1 MTGTRVTTRS
11 STLATMRGLEASLTR
26 TQKLQNQLSSGRLV
40 ERPSDDPAATVSS
53 MKLRSQRRA
62 DEQYLR
68 NIDDA
73 RGRLTLADDAL
84 TTLSSQIR
92 RTQELLATSR
102 DAALSADARA
112 AISAELVEIRKGVI
126 DTYNTRW
133 IDRPVFGGTAAG
145 QFAVD
150 PTTGGYVGND
160 AAINARVSRDVTM
173 RIDVKGTSAA
183 ADVLPELLERAAL
196 DVDAN
201 DMTSVAADQTELA
214 GVLSTVLRSLG
225 EVGARASQL
234 EVSEQAVDG
243 ERLDFTSRIS
253 ENEDVDLPYT
263 IMNLQTAQV
272 AYQASL
278 GAAAK
283 IMQTSLLDFLR

>member
-11 STLATMRGLEASLTR
+11 STVATMRGLEASLTR

-92 RTQELLATSR
+92 RTQELLMTSR
-102 DAALSADARA
+102 DAALSPDARA

-150 PTTGGYVGND
+150 PATGGYVGND
-160 AAINARVSRDVTM
+160 SAINARVSRDVTM
-173 RIDVKGTSAA
+173 RIDIKGTAAA
-183 ADVLPELLERAAL
+183 ADVLPDLLERAAI

-214 GVLSTVLRSLG
+214 TVLSTVLRSLG

-234 EVSEQAVDG
+234 ETSEQAVDG

>member
-26 TQKLQNQLSSGRLV
+26 TQKLQNQLSSGRQV

>member
-11 STLATMRGLEASLTR
+11 STMATMRGLEASLTR
-26 TQKLQNQLSSGRLV
+26 TQKLQNQLSSGRQV

>member
-11 STLATMRGLEASLTR
+11 STVATMRGLEASLTR

-92 RTQELLATSR
+92 RTQELLMTSR
-102 DAALSADARA
+102 DAALSPDARA